1 MYFAFNGRSVRL
13 IPARRHSGL
22 ALLTILCI
30 DSSPNQPQPASLRC
44 DIATIRGL
52 CFLAL
57 TSHDHSPLDLIMP
70 INEILEWPTWHLVVA
85 LLCVMFIANEIGFRF
100 GRRLHRD
107 ETEKSRFASGALK
120 ASVFGMVALL
130 VGFSFSLTASRHELR
145 RKVVLDEA
153 NAIGTCY
160 LRSEMLDQPVNEKLQ
175 GTLRKFID
183 VRIDHFEKLLNPAEY
198 LKTESQLAELLD
210 ELWQAVVRSGI
221 ANAEATRVS
230 QIVPAA
236 NAVIDLN
243 ATRAWAT
250 RSHLPGAVLVLLIV
264 CVTVSSLL
272 IGHSS
277 GQSSRRHV
285 WLWIATNS
293 LFSLVMFVM
302 LEYDRPSRAMARVDH
317 SPLTDLRSEWHRQ
330 RSSTEPR

>member
-1 MYFAFNGRSVRL
+1 
-13 IPARRHSGL
+13 
-22 ALLTILCI
+22 
-30 DSSPNQPQPASLRC
+30 
-44 DIATIRGL
+44 
-52 CFLAL
+52 
-57 TSHDHSPLDLIMP
+57 MP
-70 INEILEWPTWHLVVA
+70 INEILEWPTWHLIAA
-85 LLCVMFIANEIGFRF
+85 LLCVMFIANEIGFRL

-160 LRSEMLDQPVNEKLQ
+160 LRSELLDQPVKEKLQ

-183 VRIDHFEKLLNPAEY
+183 VRIEHYENLLDSAAH
-198 LKTESQLAELLD
+198 LKTQREMGELLD
-210 ELWQAVVRSGI
+210 DLWQAVVRTGK

-243 ATRAWAT
+243 ATRTWAT
-250 RSHLPGAVLVLLIV
+250 RSHLPGAVLVLLVV
-264 CVTVSSLL
+264 CVAVSSLL

-285 WLWIATNS
+285 WLWIATNA

-317 SPLTDLRSEWHRQ
+317 APLTDLRSEWQ
-330 RSSTEPR
+330 RHGTSTEPH